1 MAASSRSYHTIGEVL
16 NVLKA
21 DFPDVSISKI
31 RFLESQGLLH
41 PERTP
46 SGYRRFQ
53 EEDVE
58 RLRFVLREQRD
69 KFLPLKVIRTRLAAW
84 ERGEL
89 ADATADGGETDVAEE
104 IEMVVGD
111 TGEQY
116 TLREL
121 AAAVGLSEDDVLE
134 LENYRLF
141 EGHQVGP
148 GEPVYD
154 DSALLVARIARGF
167 LKYGVEA
174 RHLRMF
180 RQAADRET
188 ALFEQILSPILAQ
201 RNPEARRQA
210 SAALADLAT
219 LARKLHQ
226 VLLAQNI
233 RTNDRV

>member
-1 MAASSRSYHTIGEVL
+1 MAATSRSYHTIGEVL

-21 DFPDVSISKI
+21 DYPDVSISKI

-41 PERTP
+41 PERTA

-53 EEDVE
+53 EADIE

-89 ADATADGGETDVAEE
+89 ADVTADGGEAEAADGIEVVA
-104 IEMVVGD
+104 GD

-134 LENYRLF
+134 LERYRLF

-148 GEPVYD
+148 GEPAYD

-180 RQAADRET
+180 RQAADR
-188 ALFEQILSPILAQ
+188 
-201 RNPEARRQA
+201 
-210 SAALADLAT
+210 
-219 LARKLHQ
+219 
-226 VLLAQNI
+226 
-233 RTNDRV
+233 